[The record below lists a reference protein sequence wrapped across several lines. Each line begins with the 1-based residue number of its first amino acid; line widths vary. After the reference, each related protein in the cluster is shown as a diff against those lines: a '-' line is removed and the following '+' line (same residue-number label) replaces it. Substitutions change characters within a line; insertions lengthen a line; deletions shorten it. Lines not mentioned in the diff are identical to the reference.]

1 MINDQY
7 EYKNEYLAIPKGS
20 VEQKILV
27 DTVFVW
33 TSMYLITPVVN
44 ESQANISFHEA
55 GESWSDI
62 IKRITRTEHLKFGE
76 WIAGE
81 RIQTRKEKS

>member
-7 EYKNEYLAIPKGS
+7 EYKNEYLATPKGS
-20 VEQKILV
+20 VELKILV

-44 ESQANISFHEA
+44 VSQANISFHEA
-55 GESWSDI
+55 EESWSDI
-62 IKRITRTEHLKFGE
+62 IKRITLEIR
-76 WIAGE
+76 
-81 RIQTRKEKS
+81 RMDR